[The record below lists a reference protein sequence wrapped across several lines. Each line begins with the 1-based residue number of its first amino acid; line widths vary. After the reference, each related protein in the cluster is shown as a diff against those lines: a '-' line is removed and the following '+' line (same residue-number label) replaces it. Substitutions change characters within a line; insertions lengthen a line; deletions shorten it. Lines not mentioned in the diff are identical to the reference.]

1 MEEQFGNLD
10 ALNQEQDIRE
20 SLIPEK
26 TEGVLQEPQPDKQE
40 LEKLQELARNYKIRA
55 EKAESILKETH
66 KEVSPQELSVKDLTA
81 LVKNNVSEDDYDDI
95 FDYARLKK
103 ISVAEALKSPVVRAI
118 LSEKEE
124 MRRTAT
130 ATATGNKIQ
139 GVSAPSPEELLQ
151 KAQATGT
158 IPESDEDI
166 EKLISV
172 RLTKNKK

>member
-1 MEEQFGNLD
+1 MEEQLGNLD
-10 ALNQEQDIRE
+10 ALNQEQGIQE
-20 SLIPEK
+20 PLNPEE
-26 TEGVLQEPQPDKQE
+26 TEETSKEPQPDKQE
-40 LEKLQELARNYKIRA
+40 LEKLQELAKNYKIRA
-55 EKAESILKETH
+55 EKAEATLKEIH
-66 KEVSPQELSVKDLTA
+66 KEISPQDLSVKDLTA

-139 GVSAPSPEELLQ
+139 GVSAPSTEELLQ
-151 KAQATGT
+151 KAQSTGE

-166 EKLISV
+166 EKLITA